1 LKGLEIVDSAH
12 NVIRILTVD
21 DHPLLR
27 KGIAALVNTE
37 PDLKLVAEASN
48 GKEAIDA
55 FRTHRPDVTLMD
67 LQMPDMDGLEAIN
80 VIRSEFPDARVIVLT
95 TYSGDMQVLRALKA
109 GARGYILK
117 GHVHKELLHAIRAV
131 HAGQKRIPPEIAA
144 ELADHA
150 TDDALTEREIDVL
163 RLIGAGNSNK
173 QIADQLSI
181 GEATVKSH
189 VTNILSKLGANDR
202 AHSVTIG
209 LKRGIIEL

>member
-1 LKGLEIVDSAH
+1 MKGLQIVDSAH

-67 LQMPDMDGLEAIN
+67 LQMPDVDGLEAIK

-95 TYSGDMQVLRALKA
+95 TYSGDMQVLGALKA